1 MILGGGSSSFIRR
14 IVDRCR
20 AFVDLTPIIETGCK
34 TAKLL
39 EVPKHR
45 PNLGRQSRSEATAS
59 TEAAGL
65 YNR

>member
-20 AFVDLTPIIETGCK
+20 AFVDHTPIIETGRK

-39 EVPKHR
+39 DRWPEPV
-45 PNLGRQSRSEATAS
+45 
-59 TEAAGL
+59 
-65 YNR
+65 